1 MRMFWAHRT
10 RESDFANSTRLIEA
24 AVDTLLGYTS
34 EFSESLRKM
43 FIMENV
49 KLVQKLKIYNELTP
63 AMYLPHSFKSCQFV
77 SSLPSIH
84 PYTCSH

>member
-49 KLVQKLKIYNELTP
+49 KLAQK
-63 AMYLPHSFKSCQFV
+63 
-77 SSLPSIH
+77 
-84 PYTCSH
+84 

>member
-1 MRMFWAHRT
+1 MRMFWGHRT
-10 RESDFANSTRLIEA
+10 RESDFANSTGLIEA

-49 KLVQKLKIYNELTP
+49 KLVQK
-63 AMYLPHSFKSCQFV
+63 
-77 SSLPSIH
+77 
-84 PYTCSH
+84 

>member
-1 MRMFWAHRT
+1 MPLQCDTFYDGKYMRMFWGHRT
-10 RESDFANSTRLIEA
+10 RESDFANSTGLIEA

-49 KLVQKLKIYNELTP
+49 KLVQK
-63 AMYLPHSFKSCQFV
+63 
-77 SSLPSIH
+77 
-84 PYTCSH
+84 